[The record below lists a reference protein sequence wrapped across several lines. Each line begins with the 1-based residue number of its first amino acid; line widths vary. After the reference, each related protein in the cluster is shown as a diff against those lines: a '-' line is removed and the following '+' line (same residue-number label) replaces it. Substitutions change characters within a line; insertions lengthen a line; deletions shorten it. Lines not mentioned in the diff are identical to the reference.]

1 MTLHPRWGR
10 QHVEEV
16 DRRFKA
22 SSAGRDGSGLDQP
35 VGTLTG
41 VVSCDCPARHPPS
54 CAPFAPGP
62 RAACQAR
69 VGDEMRAEAVQARP
83 EVFDEQQCGVAYG
96 LLIPLLVLG
105 EPLPVVVALELAQEI
120 EQVGAEEGGV
130 GHRLSSRLTT

>member
-1 MTLHPRWGR
+1 MSSPAIALLVIHLPALPSLQAHEPR
-10 QHVEEV
+10 V
-16 DRRFKA
+16 RR
-22 SSAGRDGSGLDQP
+22 G
-35 VGTLTG
+35 
-41 VVSCDCPARHPPS
+41 
-54 CAPFAPGP
+54 
-62 RAACQAR
+62 
-69 VGDEMRAEAVQARP
+69 GDEMRAEAVQARP